1 MFKGK
6 YLLNRNIEK
15 LIDVFERKNT
25 EQLIYLLGSKREIA
39 KRNFVAGV
47 FRGIGIGLGV
57 TFISAVII
65 YFLQKIVRLN
75 LPIIGKYIYDIV
87 EIVEGLNK

>member
-25 EQLIYLLGSKREIA
+25 EQLIYLLGSKMEIA
-39 KRNFVAGV
+39 KRNFIAGV